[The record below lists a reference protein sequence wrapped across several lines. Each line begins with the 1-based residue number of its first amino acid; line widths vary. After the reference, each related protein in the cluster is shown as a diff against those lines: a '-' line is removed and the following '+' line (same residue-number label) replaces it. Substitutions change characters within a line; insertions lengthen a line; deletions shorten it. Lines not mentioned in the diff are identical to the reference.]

1 MAAYRI
7 VHLDAESWIT
17 LLWKKAMLV
26 TKFVQKKSGKF
37 GKFLY

>member
-1 MAAYRI
+1 MAAYQI
-7 VHLDAESWIT
+7 SYLDTESWIT

-26 TKFVQKKSGKF
+26 MKFVQKKSGKF